1 MIPVFR
7 PVYNTERILAELRPV
22 FDAGWTGLGQKTEQ
36 FEKVIAVH
44 LGARHCIALNSATA
58 ALHLAVK
65 SLNLPR
71 GSKVLTTPLTFI
83 STNSVLLYE
92 GLEPVFCDISKSMTG
107 EIDIERVVETCS
119 KHEIKAMMIV
129 HYGGYPCDM
138 VMLNAISERWGIP
151 IIEDCA
157 HAFGSRYYD
166 DGESEPE
173 YVGDSDNLCCFSFHA
188 VKNLSIG
195 DGGAITTHDSDKAE
209 WFRRM
214 RWMGIDKSTHART
227 HARTYA
233 WEYQINDAGYKYH
246 MNDIAATI
254 GIENL
259 AILPSQNARRA
270 EIAEYYKKNLKG
282 QHPQYEEHRKSCYH
296 IYPVFVND
304 RDLVASQLQQ
314 NGVVCGMHYALNCD
328 YAPFQKFTRIDDCRN
343 ARKFSEHEITL
354 PMSPSLTDADVNK
367 VVEVF
372 NEYAY

>member
-7 PVYNTERILAELRPV
+7 PVYNVESILSELRTV
-22 FDAGWTGLGQKTEQ
+22 FEKGWTGLGAKVEE
-36 FEKVIAVH
+36 FEKKICDYT
-44 LGARHCIALNSATA
+44 GARNCVALNSATS
-58 ALHLAVK
+58 ALHLAVR

-71 GSKVLTTPLTFI
+71 GSKVLTTPLSFI

-119 KHEIKAMMIV
+119 KHEIKAIMIV

-151 IIEDCA
+151 VIEDCA

-166 DGESEPE
+166 DGEGDAE
-173 YVGDSDNLCCFSFHA
+173 YVGESDNFCCFSFHA

-195 DGGAITTHDSDKAE
+195 DGGAITTHDQEKAE
-209 WFRRM
+209 WFKRM
-214 RWMGIDKSTHART
+214 RWLGIDKSTHART
-227 HARTYA
+227 GAHAYA
-233 WEYQINDAGYKYH
+233 WEYGIDENGYKYH

-259 AILPSQNARRA
+259 KLLPMQNARRA
-270 EIAEYYKKNLKG
+270 EIAKYYRDNLKG
-282 QHPQYEEHRKSCYH
+282 QHPQYEEHRKSSYH
-296 IYPVFVND
+296 IYPVLVND
-304 RDLVASQLQQ
+304 RNLVATQLQQ
-314 NGVVCGMHYALNCD
+314 NGVGCGMHYALNCD
-328 YAPFQKFTRIDDCRN
+328 YTPFRNFIRIDDCKN

-354 PMSPSLTDADVNK
+354 PMSPAMTDADVNK

-372 NEYAY
+372 NDYAY